1 MNDLMDENFSEEIE
15 EYITNA
21 SLSEEDRRL
30 WLSMLKKAA
39 PEVAFSI
46 LSYFQEFPDKI
57 QWATDM
63 LKRKI
68 QAMKTKNKAAWTKI
82 LAEEEQE
89 LSNLITSQTTA

>member
-1 MNDLMDENFSEEIE
+1 MDDLMDENFSEELE
-15 EYITNA
+15 EYITKS

-30 WLSMLKKAA
+30 WVAMLKKAA

-46 LSYFQEFPDKI
+46 LSYFQEFPDKM
-57 QWATDM
+57 QWATDI

-68 QAMKTKNKAAWTKI
+68 EAMKTRNKAAWSQI

-89 LSNLITSQTTA
+89 LTHLINSQLST